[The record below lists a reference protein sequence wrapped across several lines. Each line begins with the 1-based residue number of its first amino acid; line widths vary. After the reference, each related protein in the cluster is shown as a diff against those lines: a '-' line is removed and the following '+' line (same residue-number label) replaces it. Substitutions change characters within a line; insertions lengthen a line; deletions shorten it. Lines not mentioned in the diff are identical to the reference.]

1 MTLMM
6 NPKKEL
12 YKAKSFDGKEVI
24 GEVVNDGLDYYI
36 KEDLGYG
43 TSLVKV
49 FPITIEKI
57 GDDLLNEDSKI

>member
-1 MTLMM
+1 MPLMM

-12 YKAKSFDGKEVI
+12 YKAKSLDGKEVI

-43 TSLVKV
+43 TSTVKV
-49 FPITIEKI
+49 FPNTIEKVES
-57 GDDLLNEDSKI
+57 DADTEV

>member
-6 NPKKEL
+6 NPNKEL

-43 TSLVKV
+43 TSTVKV

-57 GDDLLNEDSKI
+57 SKNER